1 MIKVLVTG
9 AGAVLGQG
17 IVRALR
23 ISDLDLEIAAADPNP
38 LSPALFWVDRG
49 YIIPPANDPGF
60 IACVSG
66 VLDRER
72 PDIVLVGTDVEL
84 PLFARHREELEGAF
98 ATNVLVSSPRVVDIA
113 DDKFETYNFCCD
125 AGLNPPKSAL
135 PEDPASL
142 QSLIEGAGYP
152 LVVKPRIGA
161 RSVGVSIVNDDEEL
175 KSAIRGRSGLVV
187 QELAGAADQE
197 FTSSALVFDGVAEAS
212 VVMRRDL
219 RDGNTHRAFVEPF
232 EDLNL
237 FVRRAAEALQPFGP
251 VNFQFRVDALGNP
264 RIFEINARF
273 SGATPLRAL
282 AGFNEVEMCIRK
294 LIFGEAIRPGALRN
308 GTILRHLTETFV
320 TDAEI
325 GRLRQSNP

>member
-49 YIIPPANDPGF
+49 YIIPPANDPAF
-60 IACVSG
+60 IACVSD

-197 FTSSALVFDGVAEAS
+197 FTSSALVFNGVAEAS

-219 RDGNTHRAFVEPF
+219 RDGKV
-232 EDLNL
+232 LL
-237 FVRRAAEALQPFGP
+237 
-251 VNFQFRVDALGNP
+251 
-264 RIFEINARF
+264 
-273 SGATPLRAL
+273 
-282 AGFNEVEMCIRK
+282 
-294 LIFGEAIRPGALRN
+294 
-308 GTILRHLTETFV
+308 
-320 TDAEI
+320 
-325 GRLRQSNP
+325 

>member
-23 ISDLDLEIAAADPNP
+23 ISDLQLEIAAADPNP

-49 YIIPPANDPGF
+49 YIIPPANDPEF
-60 IACVSG
+60 IRCFSD

-84 PLFARHREELEGAF
+84 PPLAQHREALEDASG
-98 ATNVLVSSPRVVDIA
+98 TRILVSSPRVVDIA
-113 DDKFETYNFCCD
+113 DDKYETFRFLVD
-125 AGLNPPKSAL
+125 AGLNPPLSAL
-135 PEDPASL
+135 PDDPASVHR
-142 QSLIEGAGYP
+142 LIERVGYP
-152 LVVKPRIGA
+152 LIVKPRIGA
-161 RSVGVSIVNDDEEL
+161 RSVGVSIVNNDEEL
-175 KSAIRGRSGLVV
+175 KAAIAGRSGLVV

-219 RDGNTHRAFVEPF
+219 RDGNTHRAYVEPF
-232 EDLNL
+232 EELNL
-237 FVRRAAEALQPFGP
+237 FVREAAEALQPFGP
-251 VNFQFRVDALGNP
+251 VNFQFRTDAQGKP
-264 RIFEINARF
+264 RVFEINARF

-282 AGFNEVEMCIRK
+282 AGFNEVEMCIRR
-294 LIFGEAIRPGALRN
+294 LLFGEPIQAAPLRN
-308 GTILRHLTETFV
+308 GIILRHLTETFV
-320 TDAEI
+320 TDSDLA
-325 GRLRQSNP
+325 RLR